1 MEIMHGHHG
10 SLAGLGSVD
19 LEALEERP
27 WLFSFRDIPYLCNT
41 PQFSSLCFTGVE
53 HQYGANPETEVR
65 ASVCVVKGM
74 VGRILLLLPDPNLLV
89 KWMTSPS
96 LRDVFVHSL

>member
-27 WLFSFRDIPYLCNT
+27 WLFCFRDIPHLCNT

-53 HQYGANPETEVR
+53 LHRVGFEVQALGPPEMYMGEEK
-65 ASVCVVKGM
+65 AEE
-74 VGRILLLLPDPNLLV
+74 LV
-89 KWMTSPS
+89 DRSC
-96 LRDVFVHSL
+96 LGEIG